1 MRLLIA
7 RDDDARREFSEL
19 LEKFG
24 SQSNTGSAR
33 SSPILHGGSRYLES
47 TSSGSSSRS
56 QSPLLLS
63 PANSHSPVIG
73 NPAQPPHAHYSIE
86 SGIQSISIAK
96 SSGLGLT
103 ISGGSNRPDGPMIYV
118 QELMPDG
125 DCYKDGRLRPG
136 DQLIAINKDSLV
148 GSTHEE
154 ARKIIAKAK
163 FRREGN
169 TEVAFI
175 PGRGRLHPGLSAHNN
190 ISSPPP
196 KAVGNGLSSCRLKVH
211 VRSPE
216 NRRENHFPV
225 PSLSPDICPP
235 ELTVSAPASA
245 SNHKAA
251 SGTKPKVALDPHVRL
266 KDGKLELVLQYLGL
280 DVTEEKKRQLR
291 QSLTTDSQGT
301 VAYGDLLQA
310 LRDLMQEELDQAGLD
325 SSSMLFTQHEV
336 ASLLDT
342 SAFHSPTF
350 DSLSCNGN
358 EELEQLQLEMM
369 DLRQEV
375 RRLKSLLKEVE
386 NSKKSMEDEL
396 QRLNQK
402 ALGFLFE
409 NRTLHSK
416 LQMAEVVQKQAHSAE
431 QDYEEVIH
439 LLEAEIAELKMQLAG
454 KTAKHVSEIE
464 EDILELK
471 RQLSLADGQL
481 RKSEVS
487 RKRLEICN
495 RKLLLFVQNVHKVLS
510 TPSHLPDG
518 KRCIVKMVQKYQS
531 PVRVYKYPFELV
543 MAIAGVEYVFFIQK
557 NTVNWKERTLRIEAH
572 NETFANRVVVVETCS
587 YSVHPENEEW
597 TCFEQSASLDIKSF
611 FGFESTVEKIAMK
624 QYTSNIKRGKE
635 VIEHYLKELISQ
647 GITFIPRWTPPPV
660 CGQKDEQTPAV
671 GHDADDVLLESGAH
685 GTTKEQTGS
694 SCPPA
699 EAVSPD
705 ADKLDADY
713 IERYLGQLTPMQ
725 ESCLIRLRQWL
736 QETHKGKIPK
746 DEHILRFLRARDF
759 NIDKARE
766 MLCQSLSWRKQ
777 YQVDY
782 ILQSWRPPALLDE
795 YYTGG
800 WHYQDKDGRPLYILR
815 LGQMDTKGLVKALGE
830 ESLLRHVSPFI
841 NENTRQKFL
850 IYSGNNYQGPGGLVD
865 YVDKEVIPDFL
876 GGDCMCTVPEG
887 GLVPKSL
894 YQTDEEPENSDHIR
908 LWTET
913 IYHSASVL
921 KGAPHE
927 IVVEILEGESVI
939 TWDFDI
945 LKGDVVF
952 SLFHSKRAPET
963 SHKEATLPGTSAAGD
978 NMQLIDKTWVL
989 GVDYSR
995 MESPLVCRE
1004 GESIQGIHVK
1014 PGILQQRL
1022 FPAER
1027 SNNIFQPVPEQ
1038 LPSF

>member
-1 MRLLIA
+1 MMSYLQPPGHNLEHFDGLSLIYWTLMGPYGMDRTVHCFDFYDCANGLGIKVIGGIKELAGEEYGVYVKRILPGGVAYVDGRLQPGDQILEVNGDSLIGVTSERAVDILRTASATSHMRLLIA

-63 PANSHSPVIG
+63 PANSHGPFIG
-73 NPAQPPHAHYSIE
+73 NPAHPPHAHYSIE

-163 FRREGN
+163 FRHEGN

-175 PGRGRLHPGLSAHNN
+175 PGRGRLHPGLSVHNN
-190 ISSPPP
+190 SPSPPP

-225 PSLSPDICPP
+225 PSSSPDICPP

-251 SGTKPKVALDPHVRL
+251 SGTKPKVALDPHIRL

-310 LRDLMQEELDQAGLD
+310 LRDLMQEELDEAGLD
-325 SSSMLFTQHEV
+325 SNSMLFTQHEV

-342 SAFHSPTF
+342 SAFHSLTF

-402 ALGFLFE
+402 ALGFLSE

-416 LQMAEVVQKQAHSAE
+416 LQMAEVVQRQAHSAE

-454 KTAKHVSEIE
+454 KKAKHVSEIE

-510 TPSHLPDG
+510 TPSHLPDE
-518 KRCIVKMVQKYQS
+518 KRVNSETEEDKTDAVS
-531 PVRVYKYPFELV
+531 DTSLPSSDLV
-543 MAIAGVEYVFFIQK
+543 D
-557 NTVNWKERTLRIEAH
+557 LLLSEA
-572 NETFANRVVVVETCS
+572 
-587 YSVHPENEEW
+587 
-597 TCFEQSASLDIKSF
+597 
-611 FGFESTVEKIAMK
+611 
-624 QYTSNIKRGKE
+624 
-635 VIEHYLKELISQ
+635 KELLAPILSNKDALPCDRDQ
-647 GITFIPRWTPPPV
+647 CLPAEGIPNYKDHLHQKTTWPPPAS
-660 CGQKDEQTPAV
+660 QTKSDQP
-671 GHDADDVLLESGAH
+671 
-685 GTTKEQTGS
+685 Q
-694 SCPPA
+694 PP
-699 EAVSPD
+699 SPTNE
-705 ADKLDADY
+705 L
-713 IERYLGQLTPMQ
+713 
-725 ESCLIRLRQWL
+725 
-736 QETHKGKIPK
+736 PK
-746 DEHILRFLRARDF
+746 
-759 NIDKARE
+759 
-766 MLCQSLSWRKQ
+766 
-777 YQVDY
+777 
-782 ILQSWRPPALLDE
+782 
-795 YYTGG
+795 
-800 WHYQDKDGRPLYILR
+800 
-815 LGQMDTKGLVKALGE
+815 
-830 ESLLRHVSPFI
+830 
-841 NENTRQKFL
+841 
-850 IYSGNNYQGPGGLVD
+850 
-865 YVDKEVIPDFL
+865 
-876 GGDCMCTVPEG
+876 
-887 GLVPKSL
+887 
-894 YQTDEEPENSDHIR
+894 
-908 LWTET
+908 
-913 IYHSASVL
+913 
-921 KGAPHE
+921 
-927 IVVEILEGESVI
+927 
-939 TWDFDI
+939 
-945 LKGDVVF
+945 
-952 SLFHSKRAPET
+952 
-963 SHKEATLPGTSAAGD
+963 
-978 NMQLIDKTWVL
+978 
-989 GVDYSR
+989 
-995 MESPLVCRE
+995 
-1004 GESIQGIHVK
+1004 K
-1014 PGILQQRL
+1014 PT
-1022 FPAER
+1022 
-1027 SNNIFQPVPEQ
+1027 
-1038 LPSF
+1038 